1 MHVQSGQGR
10 RCYHVADDVYQSTLH
25 VHGRAG
31 HCSSRRTAYTIV
43 GCAMG
48 RGANLTA
55 SEAKKTADEVRNFNL
70 TRQNTIAV
78 SAKAYK
84 RLREV
89 LTAEV
94 VTYQGR
100 TLEGLKKNL
109 SEIFMPR
116 VPLRDQSSTDSEH

>member
-1 MHVQSGQGR
+1 
-10 RCYHVADDVYQSTLH
+10 
-25 VHGRAG
+25 
-31 HCSSRRTAYTIV
+31 
-43 GCAMG
+43 MG